1 MIGKT
6 EWERLSK
13 ASEGSLKETEAFLS
27 YLVEHYLKPD
37 GVPAEKLAVEIP
49 AAFARTARAV
59 LLARDLEK
67 DPINLEKVET
77 KLRSQLEPGPFPPRF
92 TAVTTQEKVAR
103 AKPASG
109 AAIEPDSLPAL
120 SFADGAVVQDVSV
133 VARTKKLVIGCRV
146 SALRDVR
153 GVKKGGGGT
162 LTGLGKEALVMWD
175 EGALAD
181 GGEGQQEKLIPI
193 ASVAVAT
200 APEKPPEKPA
210 EKPPPVQLPVCM
222 PWDKLAPAMAA
233 QGLEQLVVGALY
245 QVFANRSATPDQ
257 VAIESE
263 GAGRIFAN
271 IEVKPRGLM
280 VLPHVHALGDDV
292 GPDRVRDGD
301 TNTTKP
307 EIWVK
312 VGGDE
317 YRYMLVAPTASE
329 AVDAEP
335 RGDAE
340 AGESPPN
347 AEADDSQL
355 DAEAGESPPV
365 VDLFWRLHNSAKAKA
380 APKSRGELIRANAEL
395 AVSAG
400 CATIKDP
407 DLRAAGKKPAGG
419 ITIWVPYLTNKV
431 ELYRGDELWVKKQK
445 VE

>member
-1 MIGKT
+1 M
-6 EWERLSK
+6 
-13 ASEGSLKETEAFLS
+13 
-27 YLVEHYLKPD
+27 
-37 GVPAEKLAVEIP
+37 
-49 AAFARTARAV
+49 
-59 LLARDLEK
+59 
-67 DPINLEKVET
+67 
-77 KLRSQLEPGPFPPRF
+77 Q
-92 TAVTTQEKVAR
+92 
-103 AKPASG
+103 
-109 AAIEPDSLPAL
+109 
-120 SFADGAVVQDVSV
+120 
-133 VARTKKLVIGCRV
+133 
-146 SALRDVR
+146 
-153 GVKKGGGGT
+153 
-162 LTGLGKEALVMWD
+162 
-175 EGALAD
+175 
-181 GGEGQQEKLIPI
+181 
-193 ASVAVAT
+193 VAT

-210 EKPPPVQLPVCM
+210 EKPPPVQLPLCM

-307 EIWVK
+307 EICIK

-317 YRYMLVAPTASE
+317 YRYMLGAPTASE

-365 VDLFWRLHNSAKAKA
+365 VDLFWSLTTRRKPRLPRSRAGSLSALTPSWQFPRA
-380 APKSRGELIRANAEL
+380 APPSRTLTCARL
-395 AVSAG
+395 ARSQLGASLSG
-400 CATIKDP
+400 SRT
-407 DLRAAGKKPAGG
+407 
-419 ITIWVPYLTNKV
+419 
-431 ELYRGDELWVKKQK
+431 
-445 VE
+445 